1 MNDAA
6 EAVFVMVNCGRFT
19 GVVTALVQRAFAG
32 QVGSPPPL
40 IVAVF
45 VTEAPAA
52 SVGVTGIV
60 KLVLP
65 PAARPAGTVQVTV

>member
-1 MNDAA
+1 MKLAA
-6 EAVFVMVNCGRFT
+6 LAVFVSVSCGALS
-19 GVVTALVQRAFAG
+19 GVVTVLVQRAFAG

-65 PAARPAGTVQVTV
+65 PAAKPAATVQVTV